1 MGRFWLGIGILVVF
15 LVLGLGI
22 SSAMDDVH
30 LAIADTL
37 DAAAEQALSG
47 DLNAGME
54 TARQAKKAWEK
65 NWHGSAT
72 VADHAPMDEIDG
84 LLAQLECFSRANMPG
99 DFAACCTRISLLV
112 RAMSEAHSLTWWNL
126 LAFCVIK

>member
-47 DLNAGME
+47 AAYFEVWDYGYTKFDVNGRQKRPGRKIGTALPPWQIMPLWTRSTVFWPSWNASAGRICRE
-54 TARQAKKAWEK
+54 ILPPAAP
-65 NWHGSAT
+65 GSLCWC
-72 VADHAPMDEIDG
+72 G
-84 LLAQLECFSRANMPG
+84 Q
-99 DFAACCTRISLLV
+99 
-112 RAMSEAHSLTWWNL
+112 
-126 LAFCVIK
+126 